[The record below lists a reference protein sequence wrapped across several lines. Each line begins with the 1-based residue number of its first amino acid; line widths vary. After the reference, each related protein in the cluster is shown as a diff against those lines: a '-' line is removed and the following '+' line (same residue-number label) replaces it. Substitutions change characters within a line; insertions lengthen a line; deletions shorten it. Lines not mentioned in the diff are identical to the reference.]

1 MGAAE
6 RWPAGFRIRFE
17 IFLVGARRW
26 SATNARAKKQNAL
39 SLSHGFG
46 DGSDIVHLA

>member
-6 RWPAGFRIRFE
+6 RWSAGFRIRFE
-17 IFLVGARRW
+17 IFQLGARQW
-26 SATNARAKKQNAL
+26 SNVRAEKQNAL
-39 SLSHGFG
+39 PLSHGFG